1 MQRERRSN
9 SHVRARVIAAFQ
21 RLSILAQPLRQE
33 ETDEIRANLQEH
45 GIMPKL
51 IVLFYGAE
59 SPASSLA
66 ESAAHGAGHV
76 RFTEV
81 DLRAGA
87 PHQAATGK
95 RYQLLESPSAIADYA
110 AVIVV
115 CPAAGAIPD
124 ELDRLLAELERM
136 PDRAFQNTLFGVV
149 GGDNT
154 LLLGRVSRL
163 GGIIVSEPRGPADP
177 EARAR
182 ALGQRVAKVAGWV
195 LHSLAHEEH
204 AGHRH

>member
-1 MQRERRSN
+1 
-9 SHVRARVIAAFQ
+9 
-21 RLSILAQPLRQE
+21 
-33 ETDEIRANLQEH
+33 
-45 GIMPKL
+45 MPKL

-66 ESAAHGAGHV
+66 ESAAHGAGHI

-87 PHQAATGK
+87 PHQAASET
-95 RYQLLESPSAIADYA
+95 RHPLLESPAAVADYA
-110 AVIVV
+110 AVILV

-124 ELDRLLAELERM
+124 ELDRLLADLERM
-136 PDRAFQNTLFGVV
+136 PDGAFQNTVFGVV

-154 LLLGRVSRL
+154 VLLGRLSRL
-163 GGIIVSEPRGPADP
+163 GGIIVSEPRNPADP
-177 EARAR
+177 EPRAR

-195 LHSLAHEEH
+195 RHSLAHEEH
-204 AGHRH
+204 AGHSH